1 MAADSVIDGC
11 VMGNKRYVLKAAI
24 NLQQLA
30 FEDTAAD
37 AVCRGG
43 GGGGSALSSY
53 LTFIQSCFLLHYS
66 IITTI
71 RR

>member
-24 NLQQLA
+24 DLQQLA

-37 AVCRGG
+37 AVCRG

-53 LTFIQSCFLLHYS
+53 LTFIQSCFLLHNS

>member
-24 NLQQLA
+24 DLQQLA

-43 GGGGSALSSY
+43 GEVQRLVLTLLSSKAVFY
-53 LTFIQSCFLLHYS
+53 F
-66 IITTI
+66 TTQ
-71 RR
+71 

>member
-24 NLQQLA
+24 DLQQLA

-43 GGGGSALSSY
+43 GGEVQCLDLTLLSSKAVFY
-53 LTFIQSCFLLHYS
+53 F
-66 IITTI
+66 TTQ
-71 RR
+71 